1 MISYM
6 NSCLLSIGF
15 YNFINVWNAEI
26 NGNVPYLGKL
36 NGHMNLVV
44 FCKFLNS
51 NLNALSMDE
60 RNHLRIWDVREM
72 STLQIIG
79 ILENQV
85 VNCIEYVEQY
95 DRIIIGGKQITY
107 FEGKYLKQ
115 NKNNEN
121 LYPLNADF
129 NVYFNEIII
138 LTKYL
143 FYKLYIIRYNI

>member
-1 MISYM
+1 MSSKKKYVASSSLDGFIKIWNISKNLLIKEYNCFRGVLMISYM

-26 NGNVPYLGKL
+26 NGNVPFLGKL

-72 STLQIIG
+72 STL
-79 ILENQV
+79 
-85 VNCIEYVEQY
+85 
-95 DRIIIGGKQITY
+95 
-107 FEGKYLKQ
+107 
-115 NKNNEN
+115 
-121 LYPLNADF
+121 
-129 NVYFNEIII
+129 
-138 LTKYL
+138 
-143 FYKLYIIRYNI
+143 